1 MVENNMNDPK
11 KPPMN
16 LVQTWIWMMTSSD
29 DDEVRQSGQ
38 DKLIAAFGS
47 MIEVQKYL
55 DEHQ

>member
-1 MVENNMNDPK
+1 MSEPK

-16 LVQTWIWMMTSSD
+16 LVQTWIWMMTASED
-29 DDEVRQSGQ
+29 EEVRQSGQ

-55 DEHQ
+55 DEHK